1 MESINNSWVKFVQ
14 AYHFNTI
21 YINAAL
27 VSSVQRHSAWTREW
41 AVITSGDQKFVVLEP
56 IEVVL
61 EMLGIEK

>member
-27 VSSVQRHSAWTREW
+27 VSSVQRHSAWTNSW
-41 AVITSGDQKFVVLEP
+41 TVITSGDQKFVVLEP

-61 EMLGIEK
+61 KKLGIEE